1 MSSATPP
8 AVLAALLDRPDVS
21 GADLARR
28 LGLSRAA
35 VWKQIQALRAAGL
48 AVTAQAGIG
57 YRLDAPLELLD
68 GAAIRAALDPD
79 PRALL
84 GELAVH
90 WQIDSTNSALLRRA
104 GEDRRDRLACL
115 AELQTQGRGR
125 RGRTWQ
131 TPLGGG
137 LALSLLKR
145 FDGPMAGLAGLSA
158 AVGVMVVRALADC
171 GIYRAR
177 LKWPND
183 VTAGDRK
190 LAGILI
196 ELGGD
201 ALGPCHAVIGIG
213 LNLRLDPA
221 IAIDQPWTDLASLAD
236 GTPPGRN
243 RLAGRVLARLI
254 EGLDV
259 FATQGLAAFAEDY
272 ARLDAL
278 RGRPVR
284 AIGPGGERIGIARGL
299 GADGSLRLDTA
310 HGEVRIDSGEVS
322 IRLGE
327 R

>member
-1 MSSATPP
+1 MSLATPP
-8 AVLAALLDRPDVS
+8 AVLAALIDRPDAS
-21 GADLARR
+21 GAELARQ

-68 GAAIRAALDPD
+68 AAAILRNLDTGQEA
-79 PRALL
+79 RL
-84 GELAVH
+84 GDLAVH
-90 WQIDSTNSALLRRA
+90 WQLDSTNSALLRRA

-115 AELQTQGRGR
+115 TELQTQGRGR
-125 RGRTWQ
+125 RGRAWQ
-131 TPLGGG
+131 MPLGGG

-145 FDGPMAGLAGLSA
+145 FDGAMTGLAGLSA
-158 AVGVMVVRALADC
+158 AVGVMVVRALEDC
-171 GIYRAR
+171 GIDQAR

-183 VTAGDRK
+183 ITAGDRK

-201 ALGPCHAVIGIG
+201 ALGPCHAVIGVG
-213 LNLRLDPA
+213 LNLRLDSA
-221 IAIDQPWTDLASLAD
+221 TAIDQPWTDLASLAD

-243 RLAGRVLARLI
+243 LLAGRVLARLI

-259 FATQGLAAFAEDY
+259 FAAHGLAAFAADY

-284 AIGPGGERIGIARGL
+284 AIGPGGERIGVAGGL
-299 GADGSLRLDTA
+299 GADGNLRLETGD
-310 HGEVRIDSGEVS
+310 GEVRVASGEVS
-322 IRLGE
+322 IRLGA
-327 R
+327 

>member
-1 MSSATPP
+1 MSLATPP
-8 AVLAALLDRPDVS
+8 AVLAALLDRPDAS
-21 GADLARR
+21 GADLARQ
-28 LGLSRAA
+28 LGISRAA

-48 AVTAQAGIG
+48 AVTARAGIG

-68 GAAIRAALDPD
+68 AAAILAGLDAGQQA
-79 PRALL
+79 RL
-84 GELAVH
+84 GDLAVH
-90 WQIDSTNSALLRRA
+90 WQLDSTNSALLRRA

-125 RGRTWQ
+125 RGRTWR

-145 FDGPMAGLAGLSA
+145 FDGAMTGLAGLSA

-171 GIYRAR
+171 GVDQAR

-183 VTAGDRK
+183 VIAGDRK

-213 LNLRLDPA
+213 INLRLDPA
-221 IAIDQPWTDLASLAD
+221 TAIDQPWTDLSNLAG
-236 GTPPGRN
+236 GTPPDRN

-254 EGLDV
+254 DGLDR
-259 FATQGLAAFAEDY
+259 FASHGLAAFAGDY

-278 RGRPVR
+278 HGRPVR

-299 GADGSLRLDTA
+299 GADGSLRLETGQ
-310 HGEVRIDSGEVS
+310 GEVGVDSGEIS

>member
-1 MSSATPP
+1 MSPATPP
-8 AVLAALLDRPDVS
+8 AVLAALLDRPDAS

-35 VWKQIQALRAAGL
+35 IWKQIQALRAAGL
-48 AVTAQAGIG
+48 AVTAQAGVG

-68 GAAIRAALDPD
+68 AAAIRAALDAD
-79 PRALL
+79 QQARL

-131 TPLGGG
+131 TTLGGG

-145 FDGPMAGLAGLSA
+145 FDGAMAGLAGLSA

-171 GIYRAR
+171 GIEQAR

-201 ALGPCHAVIGIG
+201 ALGPCHAVIGVG

-221 IAIDQPWTDLASLAD
+221 TAIDQPWTDLASLA
-236 GTPPGRN
+236 GAAPPGRN
-243 RLAGRVLARLI
+243 RLAGRVLGRLI
-254 EGLDV
+254 EGLDL
-259 FATQGLAAFAEDY
+259 FAAHGLAAFADDY

-284 AIGPGGERIGIARGL
+284 AVGPGGERIGIAGGL
-299 GADGSLRLDTA
+299 GADGSLRLDTG

>member
-1 MSSATPP
+1 MSHASPP
-8 AVLAALLDRPDVS
+8 AVLAALLDRPDAS
-21 GADLARR
+21 GADLARQ

-35 VWKQIQALRAAGL
+35 VWKQIQTLRAAGL

-68 GAAIRAALDPD
+68 AAAILDGLD
-79 PRALL
+79 AVQQARL
-84 GELAVH
+84 GDLAVH
-90 WQIDSTNSALLRRA
+90 WQLDSTNSALLRRA

-125 RGRTWQ
+125 RGRSWQ

-137 LALSLLKR
+137 LAVSLLKR
-145 FDGPMAGLAGLSA
+145 FDGAMAGLAGLSA

-171 GIYRAR
+171 GVDQAR

-201 ALGPCHAVIGIG
+201 ALGPCYAVIGIG
-213 LNLRLDPA
+213 INLRLDRA
-221 IAIDQPWTDLASLAD
+221 IAIDQPWIDLASLAD
-236 GTPPGRN
+236 DLPSRN

-259 FATQGLAAFAEDY
+259 FAAHGLAAFAEDY

-278 RGRPVR
+278 RDRPVR
-284 AIGPGGERIGIARGL
+284 AIGPAGERTGIARGL
-299 GADGSLRLDTA
+299 GADGSLRLDTG
-310 HGEVRIDSGEVS
+310 HGEVRVDSGEVS
-322 IRLGE
+322 IRLGGP
-327 R
+327 